1 MLELRWL
8 VRQVQRE
15 IGKVCQPTLIVHPR
29 DDDRASLR
37 NLDYLQSNLRGL
49 AHTLVL
55 DDSYHVV
62 TLDRQ
67 RQLVLDRT
75 LALMSLLEQK
85 KTVTIDEEGGLEWLQ

>member
-15 IGKVCQPTLIVHPR
+15 IGQVCQPALVVHPR

-37 NLDYLQSNLRGL
+37 NLDYVQSNLAGL
-49 AHTLVL
+49 THTLVL

-62 TLDRQ
+62 TLDRR

-75 LALMSLLEQK
+75 LALVSLLEQK
-85 KTVTIDEEGGLEWLQ
+85 KTVTIDEDGGLEWLQ